1 MSDTQRPPLTLTVIR
16 APMGGFVVVDGSQ
29 VDGPL
34 VMSKTTLSEVAHSV
48 ADLISQYYQPAAPPL
63 EEGDFEAP
71 RMMREVDPEPPRRG
85 FLARIINGGRQ

>member
-34 VMSKTTLSEVAHSV
+34 VMSKTTLSEVANAV

-63 EEGDFEAP
+63 EDGEFEAP
-71 RMMREVDPEPPRRG
+71 RIMRDLDAEPPRRG
-85 FLARIINGGRQ
+85 FLARIIKGGRP